1 MDHRREIQPM
11 TSMHRFLIAAAAA
24 AAVSLP
30 ASSFAEMECKPD
42 RVAALTPSVD
52 SADSYW
58 TVAARQKYGLQW
70 ANWHHAKDKEITS
83 YGGGV
88 PWQPYTVYATP
99 CRVLGKSY
107 VAPVGKILLKTVPP
121 DVIK

>member
-1 MDHRREIQPM
+1 M

-42 RVAALTPSVD
+42 RVLAYTPSVD

-58 TVAARQKYGLQW
+58 TVEAREKYGVQW
-70 ANWHHAKDKEITS
+70 ADWHNAKDKEILPF
-83 YGGGV
+83 GGAFPGDE
-88 PWQPYTVYATP
+88 WRPYSVHATP

-107 VAPVGKILLKTVPP
+107 VAPVGKLLLKTAPP
-121 DVIK
+121 DLIK